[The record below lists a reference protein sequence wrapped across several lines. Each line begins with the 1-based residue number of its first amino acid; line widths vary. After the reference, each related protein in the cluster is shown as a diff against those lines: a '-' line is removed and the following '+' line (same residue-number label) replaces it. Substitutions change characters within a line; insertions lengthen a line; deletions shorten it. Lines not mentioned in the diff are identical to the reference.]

1 MSDSDDKGAGVSASR
16 SAPEPEPQ
24 PEPSLDTLALAET
37 LAERRATDET
47 PHHRRPDELLAALS
61 GLPDAPVVLAEAL
74 LVASDAADSNEQ
86 TQAAPDLSPGTRRA
100 IAAIFGGGKAITGRQ
115 DEQDEQGEQDE
126 PLALVA
132 ETAVAYRVNQEEGG
146 AGLLNLARERQLDA
160 EALAAQI
167 MLTPAA
173 LDWLDRVALPLG
185 RQPEALVS
193 HLVGA
198 LGMERARV
206 SAALAIGEALTGA
219 DDQTSLAELLAR
231 AGMLTPAQRSY
242 WEALLP
248 SSI

>member
-24 PEPSLDTLALAET
+24 PEPSLDALALAET

-100 IAAIFGGGKAITGRQ
+100 IAAIFGGGNAIAGRQ
-115 DEQDEQGEQDE
+115 DEQDEQDEQGE

-193 HLVGA
+193 YLVGA
-198 LGMERARV
+198 LGVERARV

>member
-24 PEPSLDTLALAET
+24 PEPSLDALALAET

-100 IAAIFGGGKAITGRQ
+100 IAAIFGGGNAIAGRQ
-115 DEQDEQGEQDE
+115 DEQDEQGE

-198 LGMERARV
+198 LGVERARV

>member
-24 PEPSLDTLALAET
+24 PEPSLDALALAET

-100 IAAIFGGGKAITGRQ
+100 IAAIFGGGNAIAGRQ
-115 DEQDEQGEQDE
+115 DEQDKQDE

-173 LDWLDRVALPLG
+173 LDWLDRVALPPG

-193 HLVGA
+193 YLVGA
-198 LGMERARV
+198 LGVERARV

>member
-115 DEQDEQGEQDE
+115 DKQDE

-132 ETAVAYRVNQEEGG
+132 ETAVVYRVNQEEGG

-173 LDWLDRVALPLG
+173 LDWLDRVALPPG

-193 HLVGA
+193 YLVGA
-198 LGMERARV
+198 LGVERARV